1 MILVHN
7 SPFSIPK
14 KVKIGLPSATR
25 RRRAFGRERARLSQD
40 VSLAGSAGFS
50 GLVRALLIY
59 CRSVCVERFVLRRG
73 SCSDD
78 HFADSPGDQLG
89 VVKMDPVSAV
99 ARH

>member
-40 VSLAGSAGFS
+40 VSLAGASDCVKAT
-50 GLVRALLIY
+50 GLSWIL
-59 CRSVCVERFVLRRG
+59 RSR
-73 SCSDD
+73 
-78 HFADSPGDQLG
+78 
-89 VVKMDPVSAV
+89 
-99 ARH
+99 